1 MLYFANKSLG
11 IFVILCYVNESIR
24 KGDCLMSIT
33 VQHLSKSYRGKVN
46 VLHNMNLVIP
56 QGMYGLLGRNG
67 AGKTTFMRILSTLL
81 APSSGTVEISSIP
94 LNKRNIPQ
102 IKALIGYLPQEFNF
116 YPNLRIDEAL
126 DYMGILYMMDE
137 KKRTRRIEEVLMEVN
152 LFHERSKKVK
162 QLSGGMRRRLGIAQ
176 AILHEPQVLIVDEPT
191 AGVDPLER
199 ISIRNLLS
207 DYSKN
212 HTVLLSSH
220 IVEDIAATCQQ
231 IAVLNNGQVAYNGGL
246 KELIKRGKGAVWS
259 CTLQNVQELDEM
271 KRNHTVISS
280 QYFEN
285 SIEVRILSKQKP
297 NTSSVA
303 LEPSIEDAYMLLLE
317 EGSDRK

>member
-1 MLYFANKSLG
+1 
-11 IFVILCYVNESIR
+11 
-24 KGDCLMSIT
+24 MSII
-33 VQHLSKSYRGKVN
+33 VQHLTKSYRTKIN
-46 VLHNMNLVIP
+46 VLHNMDLVIP
-56 QGMYGLLGRNG
+56 QGMFGLLGRNG

-81 APSSGTVEISSIP
+81 APTSGSVEICNIT
-94 LNKRNIPQ
+94 LNKKNIPK

-126 DYMGILYMMDE
+126 DYMGILYLMDD
-137 KKRTRRIEEVLMEVN
+137 KRRARRIDEVLMEVN
-152 LFHERSKKVK
+152 LFNERTKKVK

-220 IVEDIAATCQQ
+220 IVEDIAVTCQQ
-231 IAVLNNGQVAYNGGL
+231 VAVLNRSEVAYSGEL

-259 CTLQNVQELDEM
+259 CSLQNVKELDEM
-271 KRNHTVISS
+271 KRKYTVISS

-285 SIEVRILSKQKP
+285 SIEVRILSRIRP
-297 NTSSVA
+297 NTSSIEV
-303 LEPSIEDAYMLLLE
+303 EPSIEDAYMLLLE
-317 EGSDRK
+317 EGSDRQ